1 MQIGFGFVVVLG
13 RYTKILPTRWLKQK
27 MFISHVH
34 KSYKSQVKLQAML
47 VSFGNLLVGW
57 SVVSISLHAH
67 RPSFFFLCMH
77 RKNADWVSSEGRRE
91 TYQRP
96 HDLDFI

>member
-1 MQIGFGFVVVLG
+1 MQIGFDFVVVLG
-13 RYTKILPTRWLKQK
+13 CYTKILPTGWLKQK
-27 MFISHVH
+27 MFISHGH
-34 KSYKSQVKLQAML
+34 RTCKSQVKLQTML
-47 VSFGNLLVGW
+47 VSFGNLLGC

-67 RPSFFFLCMH
+67 GPSSFYVCTERMLSGCHLM
-77 RKNADWVSSEGRRE
+77 GE